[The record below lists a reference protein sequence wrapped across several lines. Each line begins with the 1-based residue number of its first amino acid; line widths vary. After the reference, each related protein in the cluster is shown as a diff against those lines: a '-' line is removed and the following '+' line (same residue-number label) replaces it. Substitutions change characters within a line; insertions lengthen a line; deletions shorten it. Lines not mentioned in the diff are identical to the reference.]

1 MPRTLEKKDIPP
13 AIRLRVV
20 LFLAERSV
28 RGKLL
33 RESVCADM
41 EEFGLC
47 RKSVWGIRGKVDVIS
62 ASTRT
67 PFKRGRS
74 LALVGLHYNVILP
87 MVRYAVLHPGHKT
100 KRLQWALAHVDLPL
114 GGRMYRMHHMYD
126 TVHIDEKWFN
136 LHKGTTKYYLT
147 ANEQL
152 PYRSCPNKKYIGK
165 VMFLA
170 AVARPR

>member
-13 AIRLRVV
+13 AVRLHVV

-87 MVRYAVLHPGHKT
+87 MVRYAVLH
-100 KRLQWALAHVDLPL
+100 R
-114 GGRMYRMHHMYD
+114 GRMYRMHHMYD